1 MKISVVIPVFNEEK
15 FIIETLKKVNNQKR
29 FYDIEIIIIDDCST
43 DNTNNI
49 INENKEL
56 FDHLIRNDK
65 NLGKGGSL
73 KVGFEKAV
81 GDIILIQDADYEYD
95 PNEYSKL
102 LKPFKEFG
110 ADIVLGSRFK
120 GSGAK
125 RIIYF
130 SHQIANK
137 FLTFLCN
144 LFLNKNFSDV
154 ETGYKVFKKNILS
167 NINLEQNDFGI
178 EIEMIMKFSKLNLK
192 IYEVGI
198 NYNGRTYN
206 EGKKINFVDGIKAL
220 YLIFLY
226 FIKK

>member
-1 MKISVVIPVFNEEK
+1 MKISVIIPVFNEEK
-15 FIIETLKKVNNQKR
+15 YIIQTLKKINIQKK

-49 INENKEL
+49 IKQNEKL
-56 FDHLIRNDK
+56 YDYFIRNDK
-65 NLGKGGSL
+65 NIGKGGSL
-73 KVGFEKAV
+73 KVGFAKAE
-81 GDIILIQDADYEYD
+81 GEIILIQDADSEYD

-102 LKPFKEFG
+102 LEPFEKYE
-110 ADIVLGSRFK
+110 ADVVLGSRFK

-144 LFLNKNFSDV
+144 LLLNKNFSDV

-167 NINLEQNDFGI
+167 SMNLEQNDFGI

-206 EGKKINFVDGIKAL
+206 EGKKINFIDGIKAL

>member
-1 MKISVVIPVFNEEK
+1 MKISIIIPVFNEEK
-15 FIIETLKKVNNQKR
+15 FIIETLKKINIQKK
-29 FYDIEIIIIDDCST
+29 FHDIEIIVVDDCST
-43 DNTNNI
+43 DNTNNLI
-49 INENKEL
+49 KENHEL
-56 FDHLIRNDK
+56 FDQLIINDK

-73 KVGFEKAV
+73 KVGFAKAQ
-81 GDIILIQDADYEYD
+81 GEIILIQDADTEYD

-102 LKPFKEFG
+102 LEPFEKYD
-110 ADIVLGSRFK
+110 ADVVLGSRFK

-144 LFLNKNFSDV
+144 LLLNKNFSDV
-154 ETGYKVFKKNILS
+154 ETGYKVFKRNILS
-167 NINLEQNDFGI
+167 NVKLEQNDFGI

-206 EGKKINFVDGIKAL
+206 EGKKINFIDGIKAL

-226 FIKK
+226 FIRK